1 MLFATMKLWLKY
13 ALGIIMGTILY
24 IALPPSM
31 VDGTPAISFLAELS
45 LSIGGYALILTLA
58 AGIPI
63 SVFRLS
69 ESHRFSTILSSG
81 VVFFAVSLVVAA
93 GLGLAAALI
102 FRPAPLP
109 LISGNGVMQTLSPF
123 DLIRSIFPASIFS
136 SFSGSATWFLPL
148 ALFMLAFG
156 LALSHDPVMSRPLI
170 PVLDVISRAAYLINA
185 FISEILGILLIPIS
199 LYRLLELRDT
209 GTLSEYK
216 GILVYSASATIVF
229 LLVIFPILYRVLG
242 GKSNPYV
249 LLYSMTGPLLAT
261 AASGSIFFSS
271 GTALRHI
278 SESLG
283 IKRNTNAVIFPLALL
298 SGRIGSVFIVASSFI
313 AMFLSYSRN
322 IPGAGQILLLLI
334 IVPFSVLVGAAGI
347 RSDIL
352 VMISLTCILFGQGF
366 QNGASLLV
374 PVGLPL
380 SICAAPLDGAW
391 MVYSTALIA
400 EHHGERTIK
409 KARNFI

>member
-13 ALGIIMGTILY
+13 ALGIITGAILY

-31 VDGTPAISFLAELS
+31 IHGTPAISFLAEIS
-45 LSIGGYALILTLA
+45 LNIGGYALILTLA

-69 ESHRFSTILSSG
+69 ESHRFSKILSSG
-81 VVFFAVSLVVAA
+81 LIFFAVSLIVAA

-102 FRPAPLP
+102 FKPAPLP
-109 LISGNGVMQTLSPF
+109 LISDSGVMQPLSPL
-123 DLIRSIFPASIFS
+123 DLIRSTFPSSIFS
-136 SFSGSATWFLPL
+136 SFSGAATWFLPL

-156 LALSHDPVMSRPLI
+156 LALSYDPVMSRPLL
-170 PVLDVISRAAYLINA
+170 PALDVISRAAYLINS

-199 LYRLLELRDT
+199 LYLMLELRDA
-209 GTLSEYK
+209 GMLSEYR
-216 GILVYSASATIVF
+216 GILVYSAGLTSVLILVVF
-229 LLVIFPILYRVLG
+229 PVIYRILG

-249 LLYSMTGPLLAT
+249 LLYSMTGPILAA

-271 GTALRHI
+271 GTALRHV

-283 IKRNTNAVIFPLALL
+283 IKRDTNAVVFPLALL
-298 SGRIGSVFIVASSFI
+298 GGRIGSVCIVASSFI

-352 VMISLTCILFGQGF
+352 VMLSLTCTLFGQGF

-374 PVGLPL
+374 PVALPL
-380 SICAAPLDGAW
+380 SICAVMLDGAW
-391 MVYSTALIA
+391 MMYSTALIA
-400 EHHGERTIK
+400 ERHGERTIK

>member
-1 MLFATMKLWLKY
+1 
-13 ALGIIMGTILY
+13 MGTILY

-58 AGIPI
+58 AGIPV

-69 ESHRFSTILSSG
+69 ESHRFSKILSSG
-81 VVFFAVSLVVAA
+81 VVFFAVSLVVTA

-102 FRPAPLP
+102 IRPAPLP
-109 LISGNGVMQTLSPF
+109 LISESSVMQPLDPF
-123 DLIRSIFPASIFS
+123 DLIRSIFPTSIFS
-136 SFSGSATWFLPL
+136 SFSSSATWFLPL
-148 ALFMLAFG
+148 AFFMLAFG

-185 FISEILGILLIPIS
+185 FVSEILGILLIPIS

-216 GILVYSASATIVF
+216 GILVYSAAATII
-229 LLVIFPILYRVLG
+229 LLSVIFPILYRVLG

-271 GTALRHI
+271 GTTLRHI

-298 SGRIGSVFIVASSFI
+298 SGRIGSVFVVASSFI

-322 IPGAGQILLLLI
+322 IPSAGQILLLLI
-334 IVPFSVLVGAAGI
+334 IVPFSVLVGTAGI

-352 VMISLTCILFGQGF
+352 VMLSLTCILFGQGF

-380 SICAAPLDGAW
+380 SICAVLLDGAW

-400 EHHGERTIK
+400 EHHGERAIK